1 MEERAILLFYHYGA
15 VASDELA
22 WQTEQ
27 CERLGLKGRLRIAPK
42 EGLNGTLSGLRAA
55 LTEYTALVDAR
66 VGAARIDWKFG
77 SAEISQC
84 FAELSV
90 REVSEVVSLGVD
102 VPLAEAGA
110 HLDAADFHA
119 ALSDGAIDL
128 VVIDARNVYESRI
141 GRFAAPGVETLCPN
155 IRQFSDLPRWIESVL
170 PQIAHKKV
178 LMYCTGGVRCE
189 SASAFLR
196 TRGDAHRDVCQLRG
210 GIERYL
216 ERYPEGGHWVGRS
229 LSSTR
234 AAPSAS
240 PAPTSSAA
248 ASAATPRPTTTPPS
262 RGARSADSSFS
273 SALAASKLCQP
284 PNAAAMRAKQRRRNP
299 TLPRSRRRPARLGG
313 CGCSA
318 STASDSRAHRSAAA
332 SRSCDGSSAPWP
344 I

>member
-1 MEERAILLFYHYGA
+1 M
-15 VASDELA
+15 
-22 WQTEQ
+22 
-27 CERLGLKGRLRIAPK
+27 
-42 EGLNGTLSGLRAA
+42 
-55 LTEYTALVDAR
+55 
-66 VGAARIDWKFG
+66 
-77 SAEISQC
+77 
-84 FAELSV
+84 
-90 REVSEVVSLGVD
+90 REVNEVVSLGVD
-102 VPLAEAGA
+102 VPLAEAGT

-119 ALSDGAIDL
+119 ALSDGGV

-216 ERYPEGGHWVGRS
+216 DAFPSGGHWTGKELVFDPRRAVGVAGADVVGRC
-229 LSSTR
+229 LR
-234 AAPSAS
+234 CD
-240 PAPTSSAA
+240 AA
-248 ASAATPRPTTTPPS
+248 ADDYAAEPRCAPVPTPPPPLPS
-262 RGARSADSSFS
+262 LRRCRARRRTPLRCVRSSGAAIRRCRGAGGGR
-273 SALAASKLCQP
+273 
-284 PNAAAMRAKQRRRNP
+284 
-299 TLPRSRRRPARLGG
+299 ARLGG

-318 STASDSRAHRSAAA
+318 CTASDSRARRSAAA
-332 SRSCDGSSAPWP
+332 SRNCGGSSAPWP